1 MTHASWPP
9 DLPTLKDDGA
19 IPAEDTED
27 DAALQRRLDA
37 AVSFVQ
43 RRRKDAF
50 ALDDDG
56 FPVEPI
62 VFSERGEREASS
74 LLLGTLM
81 LAHRLFA
88 RRRSPDVVLW
98 MAETGTTRVPFE
110 DRDLV
115 RMLGLHRPRVG

>member
-1 MTHASWPP
+1 MTWPP
-9 DLPTLKDDGA
+9 DLPTLKVDGG

-27 DAALQRRLDA
+27 DAALELRLDA

-56 FPVEPI
+56 HPVEPI
-62 VFSERGEREASS
+62 GFSERGELEASS

-88 RRRSPDVVLW
+88 RRRSPDIVLW

-115 RMLGLHRPRVG
+115 RMLGLHKPRVG